1 MGVKLGDSACTVI
14 LVWGLLEIIIIML
27 VLVIALFSS
36 AASVPLASRNNDE
49 FLKRRDTEEFRTLY
63 RRDTDSMKR
72 RETQESFY
80 GRRSAQTTFNDY
92 EYDTG
97 DQVAVETSNVQP
109 QSKASAS
116 VIARILAAA
125 GAKPTPVDP
134 SGSYSGKRKRATD
147 NTDYDEADSEDQI
160 AVESTHPLQNK
171 VSASDIARILAIAG
185 AKPSPVDPADIS
197 YAGKRKRSAEGD
209 IIGEFEPLVDAVPV
223 AAVKV
228 KPHSSNGNIVQQY
241 NGDSAYQNTVHSSR
255 FGRNKR
261 EDFIPFH
268 VYDDRRVKTLKVE
281 QNDFLALNSKAVP
294 KPNNVKVKRNH
305 IPKA

>member
-1 MGVKLGDSACTVI
+1 
-14 LVWGLLEIIIIML
+14 ML

-36 AASVPLASRNNDE
+36 AASVPLALRNE
-49 FLKRRDTEEFRTLY
+49 FLEKGDIEEYRTLY
-63 RRDTDSMKR
+63 RRDTESPYGR
-72 RETQESFY
+72 RSAETQESFY
-80 GRRSAQTTFNDY
+80 GRRSAQTTVTDY
-92 EYDTG
+92 DYAID
-97 DQVAVETSNVQP
+97 DQVAVETSNPLQN
-109 QSKASAS
+109 KASAS

-223 AAVKV
+223 AAVKI
-228 KPHSSNGNIVQQY
+228 KPYSSNGNIVQQY

>member
-1 MGVKLGDSACTVI
+1 
-14 LVWGLLEIIIIML
+14 ML

-36 AASVPLASRNNDE
+36 AASVPLASRNNVE
-49 FLKRRDTEEFRTLY
+49 FLKRRDTDEFRTLY

-147 NTDYDEADSEDQI
+147 NVDYDEEDAEDQ
-160 AVESTHPLQNK
+160 AAEESAHPLQGK

-185 AKPSPVDPADIS
+185 AKPSPVDPQEIS

-209 IIGEFEPLVDAVPV
+209 NLKAFEPLVETVPV
-223 AAVKV
+223 SAVKV

-241 NGDSAYQNTVHSSR
+241 DGDSEYQNTVHSSR

-261 EDFIPFH
+261 ADFVPFH
-268 VYDDRRVKTLKVE
+268 VYDERRVKTLKVE
-281 QNDFLALNSKAVP
+281 QNDFLALNSKAVQ

>member
-1 MGVKLGDSACTVI
+1 
-14 LVWGLLEIIIIML
+14 ML

-36 AASVPLASRNNDE
+36 AASVPLALRKDIE
-49 FLKRRDTEEFRTLY
+49 FLEKGDIEEYRPLY
-63 RRDTDSMKR
+63 RRDTESPYGR
-72 RETQESFY
+72 RSAETQESFY
-80 GRRSAQTTFNDY
+80 GRRSAQTTVTDY
-92 EYDTG
+92 DYAID
-97 DQVAVETSNVQP
+97 DQVAVETSNPLQN
-109 QSKASAS
+109 KASAS

-223 AAVKV
+223 AAVKI
-228 KPHSSNGNIVQQY
+228 KPYSSNGNIVQQY

-268 VYDDRRVKTLKVE
+268 VYDDRRVNTLKVE

>member
-1 MGVKLGDSACTVI
+1 
-14 LVWGLLEIIIIML
+14 ML

-36 AASVPLASRNNDE
+36 AASVPLALRNDIE
-49 FLKRRDTEEFRTLY
+49 FLEKGDIEEYRTLY
-63 RRDTDSMKR
+63 RRDTESPYGR
-72 RETQESFY
+72 RSAETQESFY
-80 GRRSAQTTFNDY
+80 GRRSAQTTVTDY
-92 EYDTG
+92 DYAID
-97 DQVAVETSNVQP
+97 DQVAVETSNPLQN
-109 QSKASAS
+109 KASAS

-147 NTDYDEADSEDQI
+147 NADYDEADSEDQI

-209 IIGEFEPLVDAVPV
+209 IIDVFEPLVDAVPV
-223 AAVKV
+223 AAVKI

-268 VYDDRRVKTLKVE
+268 VYDERRVKTLKVE

>member
-1 MGVKLGDSACTVI
+1 MGSVKLGDSACTVI

-36 AASVPLASRNNDE
+36 AASVPLASRNNVE

-116 VIARILAAA
+116 
-125 GAKPTPVDP
+125 
-134 SGSYSGKRKRATD
+134 
-147 NTDYDEADSEDQI
+147 
-160 AVESTHPLQNK
+160 
-171 VSASDIARILAIAG
+171 DIARILAIAG
-185 AKPSPVDPADIS
+185 AKPSPVDPQEIS

-209 IIGEFEPLVDAVPV
+209 NLKEFEPLVETVPV
-223 AAVKV
+223 SAVKV

-241 NGDSAYQNTVHSSR
+241 DGDSEYQNTVHSSR

-261 EDFIPFH
+261 ADFVPFH
-268 VYDDRRVKTLKVE
+268 VYDERRVKTLKVE
-281 QNDFLALNSKAVP
+281 QNDFLALNSKAVQ

-305 IPKA
+305 VPKA

>member
-1 MGVKLGDSACTVI
+1 
-14 LVWGLLEIIIIML
+14 ML

-36 AASVPLASRNNDE
+36 AASVPLALRNE
-49 FLKRRDTEEFRTLY
+49 FLEKGDIKEYRTLY
-63 RRDTDSMKR
+63 RRDTESPYGR
-72 RETQESFY
+72 RSAETQESFY
-80 GRRSAQTTFNDY
+80 GRRSAQTTVTDY
-92 EYDTG
+92 DYAID
-97 DQVAVETSNVQP
+97 DQVAVETSNPLQN
-109 QSKASAS
+109 KASAS

-147 NTDYDEADSEDQI
+147 NADYDEADSEDQI

-209 IIGEFEPLVDAVPV
+209 IIDGFEPLVDTVPV
-223 AAVKV
+223 AAVKI

-268 VYDDRRVKTLKVE
+268 VYDERRVKTLKVE

>member
-1 MGVKLGDSACTVI
+1 
-14 LVWGLLEIIIIML
+14 ML

-36 AASVPLASRNNDE
+36 AASVPLASRNNIE
-49 FLKRRDTEEFRTLY
+49 FLERRDTNEYRTLY
-63 RRDTDSMKR
+63 RRDTDNIKTSPYGR
-72 RETQESFY
+72 RSAETQESYY
-80 GRRSAQTTFNDY
+80 GRRSAQTTVTDY
-92 EYDTG
+92 NYPNE
-97 DQVAVETSNVQP
+97 DQVAVETTNPLQN
-109 QSKASAS
+109 KASAR

-125 GAKPTPVDP
+125 GAEPTPVDP

-147 NTDYDEADSEDQI
+147 NEDYDEADSEDQI
-160 AVESTHPLQNK
+160 AVETTHPLQNK
-171 VSASDIARILAIAG
+171 VSAKDIARILAIAG
-185 AKPSPVDPADIS
+185 ATPSPVDPADIS

-209 IIGEFEPLVDAVPV
+209 NVDGFEPLVGTVPV
-223 AAVKV
+223 TAVKI
-228 KPHSSNGNIVQQY
+228 KPHSSNGNIIQPY
-241 NGDSAYQNTVHSSR
+241 DGDSAYQNTVHSSR

-268 VYDDRRVKTLKVE
+268 VYDERRVKTLKVE

>member
-1 MGVKLGDSACTVI
+1 MG
-14 LVWGLLEIIIIML
+14 ML

-36 AASVPLASRNNDE
+36 AASVPLALRKDIE
-49 FLKRRDTEEFRTLY
+49 FLEKGDIEEYRPLY
-63 RRDTDSMKR
+63 RRDTESPYGR
-72 RETQESFY
+72 RSAETQESFY
-80 GRRSAQTTFNDY
+80 GRRSAQTTVTDY
-92 EYDTG
+92 DYAID
-97 DQVAVETSNVQP
+97 DQVAVETSNPLQN
-109 QSKASAS
+109 KASAS

-147 NTDYDEADSEDQI
+147 NVDYHETDAEDQV
-160 AVESTHPLQNK
+160 AVESAHPLQGK

-185 AKPSPVDPADIS
+185 AKPSPVDPQEIS
-197 YAGKRKRSAEGD
+197 YAGKRKRSTEGD
-209 IIGEFEPLVDAVPV
+209 NLKAFEPLVETVPV
-223 AAVKV
+223 SAVKV

-241 NGDSAYQNTVHSSR
+241 DGDSEYQNTVHSSR

-261 EDFIPFH
+261 ADFVPFH
-268 VYDDRRVKTLKVE
+268 VYDERRVKTLKVE
-281 QNDFLALNSKAVP
+281 QNDFLALNSKAVQ

>member
-1 MGVKLGDSACTVI
+1 
-14 LVWGLLEIIIIML
+14 ML

-36 AASVPLASRNNDE
+36 AASVPLALRNE
-49 FLKRRDTEEFRTLY
+49 FLEKGDIEEYRTLY
-63 RRDTDSMKR
+63 RRDTESPYGR
-72 RETQESFY
+72 RSAETQESFY
-80 GRRSAQTTFNDY
+80 GRRSAQTTVTDY
-92 EYDTG
+92 DYAID
-97 DQVAVETSNVQP
+97 DQVAVETSNPLQN
-109 QSKASAS
+109 KASAS

-147 NTDYDEADSEDQI
+147 NVDYDEADSEDQI

-223 AAVKV
+223 TAVKI

-268 VYDDRRVKTLKVE
+268 VYDERRVKTLKVE

>member
-1 MGVKLGDSACTVI
+1 MGVKMGDSACTVI

-36 AASVPLASRNNDE
+36 AASVPLASRNNVE
-49 FLKRRDTEEFRTLY
+49 FLKRRDTDEFSTLY
-63 RRDTDSMKR
+63 R
-72 RETQESFY
+72 RETQESLY

-97 DQVAVETSNVQP
+97 DQFAVETSNVQP

-147 NTDYDEADSEDQI
+147 DVDYDEADAEDQV
-160 AVESTHPLQNK
+160 AVESAHPLQGK

-185 AKPSPVDPADIS
+185 AKPSPVDPQEIS

-209 IIGEFEPLVDAVPV
+209 NLKAFEPLVDTVPV
-223 AAVKV
+223 SAVKV

-241 NGDSAYQNTVHSSR
+241 DGDSEYQNTVHSSR

-261 EDFIPFH
+261 ADFVPFH
-268 VYDDRRVKTLKVE
+268 VYDERRVKTLKVE
-281 QNDFLALNSKAVP
+281 QNDFLALNSKAVQ

-305 IPKA
+305 VPKA

>member
-1 MGVKLGDSACTVI
+1 
-14 LVWGLLEIIIIML
+14 ML

-36 AASVPLASRNNDE
+36 AASVPLALRNE
-49 FLKRRDTEEFRTLY
+49 FLEKGDIEEYRTLY
-63 RRDTDSMKR
+63 RRDTESPYGR
-72 RETQESFY
+72 RSAETQESFY
-80 GRRSAQTTFNDY
+80 GRRSAQTTVNDY
-92 EYDTG
+92 DYAID
-97 DQVAVETSNVQP
+97 DQVAVETSNPLQN
-109 QSKASAS
+109 KASAS

-147 NTDYDEADSEDQI
+147 NVDYDEADAEDQV
-160 AVESTHPLQNK
+160 AEESPHPLQGK

-185 AKPSPVDPADIS
+185 AKPSPVDPQEIS

-209 IIGEFEPLVDAVPV
+209 NLKAFEPLVETVPV
-223 AAVKV
+223 SAVKV

-241 NGDSAYQNTVHSSR
+241 DGDSEYQNTVHSSR

-261 EDFIPFH
+261 ADFVPFH
-268 VYDDRRVKTLKVE
+268 VYDERRVKTLKVE
-281 QNDFLALNSKAVP
+281 QNDFLALNSKAVQ
-294 KPNNVKVKRNH
+294 KPNKVKVKRNH